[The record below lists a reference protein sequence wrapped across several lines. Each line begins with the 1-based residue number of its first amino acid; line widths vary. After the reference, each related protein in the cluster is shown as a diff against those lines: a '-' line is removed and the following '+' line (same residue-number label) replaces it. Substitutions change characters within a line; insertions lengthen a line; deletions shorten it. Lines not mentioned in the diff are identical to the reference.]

1 MPKIKG
7 TALLPAVKM
16 VRKFRDKLEPDS
28 LDAEGWKLTR
38 QRILPASWYPI
49 ETASQV
55 MCAVS
60 RILGI
65 ASIAEALEVIGG
77 RLAEDD
83 YHGVYSNMI
92 TPGDIPR
99 TLRHSGIRWRN
110 YFDTGTLSFTQP
122 DPSKNVGTFRLEGF
136 QTPIPYCNG
145 IIGMARVA
153 IRLAGS
159 GTSSQIQELSC
170 TLRGDPCCEFHVEW
184 S

>member
-1 MPKIKG
+1 MSKIKG

-16 VRKFRDKLEPDS
+16 VRKFQDKLEPDS
-28 LDAEGWKLTR
+28 LDAEGWKLTQ

-49 ETASQV
+49 EPASQV
-55 MCAVS
+55 MRAVAH
-60 RILGI
+60 ILGI
-65 ASIAEALEVIGG
+65 SSIAEAMEVIGS

-83 YHGVYSNMI
+83 YHGVYGSMI
-92 TPGDIPR
+92 TVGDVGR
-99 TLRHSGIRWRN
+99 TLRRSGVRWRN

-122 DPSKNVGTFRLEGF
+122 DPSKSVGTYRLEGF
-136 QTPIPYCNG
+136 EAPIPYCNS

-159 GTSSQIQELSC
+159 GTPSQIRELSC
-170 TLRGDPCCEFHVEW
+170 TLRGDPCCEFHAEW